1 MPGKGGKV
9 VSGKEEFQKHSPRL
23 ISRKRYRVL
32 EGKGV
37 SQFNLYQP
45 LNLSEEEYNRFK
57 EEIKKRGNMG

>member
-1 MPGKGGKV
+1 
-9 VSGKEEFQKHSPRL
+9 VSGKEEFQKHSPGL
-23 ISRKRYRVL
+23 ISKKRYRVL
-32 EGKGV
+32 EGKGI